1 MAKVSKR
8 LKTLRASVEANKL
21 YAIDEAIAL
30 VKGAA
35 TAKFDE
41 SVDVSFNL
49 GVDPRK
55 SDQVIRGSVVLPK
68 GTGKTTRVAVFTQ
81 GANADA
87 AKEAGADIVGFEDLA
102 AEVKAGN
109 LNFDVVIASPAHC
122 GSVGHYFGSARP
134 DAEPESGHGYAERS
148 RGREKRQ
155 GRSSAIPHR

>member
-8 LKTLRASVEANKL
+8 LKALRASVEANKL

-30 VKGAA
+30 VKQAA

-68 GTGKTTRVAVFTQ
+68 GTGKTTRVIVITFVPIVPPVTRVLAVINCFH
-81 GANADA
+81 
-87 AKEAGADIVGFEDLA
+87 
-102 AEVKAGN
+102 AEK
-109 LNFDVVIASPAHC
+109 PAPV
-122 GSVGHYFGSARP
+122 S
-134 DAEPESGHGYAERS
+134 
-148 RGREKRQ
+148 
-155 GRSSAIPHR
+155 I